1 MSLLLFFIFFSLSA
15 FLSPVLSRTASLAGV
30 VDLPGGRRTHAAPT
44 PRAGG
49 LAVFLPLL
57 FALPALTGAVP
68 YLPFALGMG
77 GICLLGALDDAF
89 SLSAPV
95 KLAFQLSVLLVCVAL
110 TYRDAPTLFLF
121 FALLFLLSLTN
132 GANFLDG
139 ADALLLG
146 VSIPTLIALSVSGTN
161 ANAVTLALFALLLGF
176 LPYNRPRAVLF
187 LGDAGSTTLGFT
199 MGYLALFAVFPPD
212 LPTRFAPFTAD
223 PLPYLR
229 LVVLFGVFFLDLLAT
244 SLSRVANGTSPFRP
258 DRTHVHHRLQRAI
271 GERRTRTLLVT
282 LASILALL
290 FHLSA

>member
-1 MSLLLFFIFFSLSA
+1 MSLLLFFLFFSLSA
-15 FLSPVLSRTASLAGV
+15 LLSPLLFRAASFAGV
-30 VDLPGGRRTHAAPT
+30 MDLPGGRRTHTTPT
-44 PRAGG
+44 PRVGG

-57 FALPALTGAVP
+57 FALPALSGSIP
-68 YLPFALGMG
+68 YLPFALGIG
-77 GICLLGALDDAF
+77 GICLLGALDDVL
-89 SLSAPV
+89 SLSAPT
-95 KLAFQLSVLLVCVAL
+95 KLAFQLAVLLVCVAL
-110 TYRDAPTLFLF
+110 TYRDAPALFLI

-146 VSIPTLIALSVSGTN
+146 VSIPPLLALSVSD
-161 ANAVTLALFALLLGF
+161 ANASAVPLALLALLLGV

-199 MGYLALFAVFPPD
+199 MGYLALLAVFPPD

-229 LVVLFGVFFLDLLAT
+229 IVVLFGVFFLDLLAT

>member
-1 MSLLLFFIFFSLSA
+1 MSLFPFFLLFSLSA
-15 FLSPVLSRTASLAGV
+15 LLAPFLSRTASFAGV
-30 VDLPGGRRTHAAPT
+30 VDHPGGRRLHAAPT
-44 PRAGG
+44 PRVGG
-49 LAVFLPLL
+49 LTVFLPLL
-57 FALPALTGAVP
+57 FALPLLTQGIP
-68 YLPFALGMG
+68 HLPLALGIG

-89 SLSAPV
+89 SLPALV
-95 KLAFQLSVLLVCVAL
+95 KLVIQLAVLLLSTVL
-110 TYRDAPTLFLF
+110 TWRGESALFLF
-121 FALLFLLSLTN
+121 FALLFLLSVTN

-146 VSIPTLIALSVSGTN
+146 VSLPPLLALSVSREVG
-161 ANAVTLALFALLLGF
+161 TLALALLALLLGF

-199 MGYLALFAVFPPD
+199 MGYLSLLTVFPLDAPS
-212 LPTRFAPFTAD
+212 RFAPFTED

-229 LVVLFGVFFLDLLAT
+229 VVVLFGVFFLDLLAT
-244 SLSRVANGTSPFRP
+244 SLTRVASGTSPFRP